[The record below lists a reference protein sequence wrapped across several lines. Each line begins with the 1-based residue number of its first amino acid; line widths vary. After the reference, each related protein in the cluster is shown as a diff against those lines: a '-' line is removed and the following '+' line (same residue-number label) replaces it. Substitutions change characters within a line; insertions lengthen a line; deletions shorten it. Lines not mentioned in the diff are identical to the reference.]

1 MAAKRM
7 TKAQIV
13 GEIAERTGLTKR
25 EVSATFEALRELI
38 KRELSKRGVWQT
50 REKDGKL
57 AAKWKDFVIPDLI
70 KLKLTEVPA
79 QKNKKFR
86 NPGTGEE
93 FFKDVPKS
101 KKLRATPIKKLKD
114 LVM

>member
-1 MAAKRM
+1 M
-7 TKAQIV
+7 
-13 GEIAERTGLTKR
+13 
-25 EVSATFEALRELI
+25 
-38 KRELSKRGVWQT
+38 
-50 REKDGKL
+50 
-57 AAKWKDFVIPDLI
+57 IPDLI

>member
-13 GEIAERTGLTKR
+13 SEVADRTRLTKR
-25 EVSATFEALRELI
+25 EVNAVFDALRDLI
-38 KRELSKRGVWQT
+38 KRELGKRGVWQT
-50 REKDGKL
+50 REKEGKVVTR
-57 AAKWKDFVIPDLI
+57 WKDFVIPDLI

-86 NPGTGEE
+86 NPGTGEI
-93 FFKDVPKS
+93 FYKDVPKS
-101 KKLRATPIKKLKD
+101 KKLRATPVKKLKD